1 MNIIPKME
9 SSWNN
14 VLKNEFQKDYFKESK
29 KYLMILK
36 NELLFTLIKKIYL
49 KHFKKLLLII

>member
-14 VLKNEFQKDYFKESK
+14 VLKNEFQKDYFKEIEQKIS
-29 KYLMILK
+29 
-36 NELLFTLIKKIYL
+36 NDIKK
-49 KHFKKLLLII
+49 